1 MQRGNLRYTIME
13 TICIVSEFI
22 QGAAFI
28 FLELFVVRRGQT
40 RNLLK
45 LLAYVGNTAI
55 VQHIGNFAE

>member
-13 TICIVSEFI
+13 TICIVSEFV
-22 QGAAFI
+22 QGTAFI

-40 RNLLK
+40 RNLFE
-45 LLAYVGNTAI
+45 LLAYVGDTAI